1 MTPNKISIHL
11 VCLLSILL
19 ISACSASRPVLY
31 PNSHLNSVGMEVAE
45 NDIAA
50 CINLAKSAGAANDK
64 MSEVATDTAE
74 GAVVGGVTGVA
85 AGGVLGHAGRGAATG
100 AAAGAA
106 GGLTSSL
113 FKSNK
118 SNPVFQRIVDRCLSD
133 KGYEPIGWK

>member
-1 MTPNKISIHL
+1 
-11 VCLLSILL
+11 
-19 ISACSASRPVLY
+19 
-31 PNSHLNSVGMEVAE
+31 MEVAE

-50 CINLAKSAGAANDK
+50 CMYMAKSAGAANDK
-64 MSEVATDTAE
+64 VSEVASDTAE
-74 GAVVGGVTGVA
+74 GAVIGGVTGVA

-118 SNPVFQRIVDRCLSD
+118 SNPVFQRFVDRCLSD